1 MRRFGNVKVNIWPF
15 GGLGESVYI
24 TARPLRHAEGMCSY
38 NPAVQ
43 NTTGRSWN
51 KFTYRLNGA
60 AFHGASIAENILIKF

>member
-51 KFTYRLNGA
+51 KFTYRL
-60 AFHGASIAENILIKF
+60 